1 VKQARGVES
10 STRVQ
15 LRLAPP
21 LGDNTPAPLGLS
33 VGDLA
38 VYASHGVGRVESAQP
53 SQEDLSETLTLVFE
67 SGLKVT
73 LPAARARDALR
84 PLSGPEELEEVRRT
98 LSADV
103 SPTNEPWSSRH
114 RTLRQ
119 TVAAGTILG
128 LAEVV
133 RNGVQREWTLAA
145 GTGGRPPAPS
155 ERELYLKAR
164 QLLASEIAA
173 CRGIDA
179 AAADAWIVQQIS
191 GENAQT

>member
-1 VKQARGVES
+1 VKPVPRVDS
-10 STRVQ
+10 STRVH

-21 LGDNTPAPLGLS
+21 LDDNTPQSLGLS

-38 VYASHGVGRVESAQP
+38 VYASHGVGRVESTQP
-53 SQEDLSETLTLVFE
+53 SRKDPPETLTLVFE
-67 SGLKVT
+67 SGLRVT

-84 PLSGPEELEEVRRT
+84 PLSGPDELEAVRRT

-133 RNGVQREWTLAA
+133 RDGVQREWTLAA
-145 GTGGRPPAPS
+145 GTGRPPAPS

-164 QLLASEIAA
+164 HLLAAEIAA
-173 CRGIDA
+173 CRGIET
-179 AAADAWIVQQIS
+179 AAADAWIIQQIS